1 MTVQMPCLKMT
12 PDFGPQCPEQLR
24 STLEDKLS
32 GHGYDRIVF
41 IQEGADLM
49 VTARMGDLV
58 LGAVYDLPSGAL
70 MAQEIWSAVEQGGQE
85 DLPV

>member
-1 MTVQMPCLKMT
+1 MTLQMPCLKMT

-24 STLEDKLS
+24 SALEDRLA

-41 IQEGADLM
+41 IQEGSDLM

-58 LGAVYDLPSGAL
+58 LGAVYDMPSGAL
-70 MAQEIWSAVEQGGQE
+70 MAQEIWSAGGQE
-85 DLPV
+85 AQGDLPE